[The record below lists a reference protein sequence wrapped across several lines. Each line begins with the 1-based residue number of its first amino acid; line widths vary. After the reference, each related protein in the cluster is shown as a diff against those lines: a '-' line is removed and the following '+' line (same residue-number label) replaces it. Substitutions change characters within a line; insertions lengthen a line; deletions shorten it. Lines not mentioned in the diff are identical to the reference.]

1 VVKKANSILK
11 CIEKSITR
19 RLREVLLPLYPALVR
34 PHLEYRIQFWA
45 PQFNK
50 EDKELLERIQQRAT
64 RMIEAPDH
72 LRCEAR
78 LRGLLATAYKYLM
91 GKCLVDGARLFS
103 VMPSDRTRG
112 NKHKAEHRKFH
123 HNMRKCF
130 LTLRATEHCNRL
142 HRVVVQSPP
151 LEILETHLDT
161 FLVANKTD

>member
-1 VVKKANSILK
+1 MA
-11 CIEKSITR
+11 
-19 RLREVLLPLYPALVR
+19 REVILPLYPALVR

-72 LRCEAR
+72 LRCEERLRDLRLFSLKWRR
-78 LRGLLATAYKYLM
+78 LRGDLATAYKYLM
-91 GKCLVDGARLFS
+91 DKCLVDGARLFS